1 MALALIHLI
10 ALHEDGS
17 NNPIGVRSDINKIL
31 FHHYY
36 VVKGFYG
43 VIIFINR
50 PIRVNFLTSLYIGGC
65 RKF

>member
-1 MALALIHLI
+1 MALALVLLI

-43 VIIFINR
+43 VII
-50 PIRVNFLTSLYIGGC
+50 L
-65 RKF
+65 